1 MLPTVVPPR
10 DTSIFSRLLPAEDDG
25 IIDRSHWNTCIV
37 LPFRKNSGKGQTD
50 VLILSMFADLHPSLL
65 LFLHR
70 IQCIKFKSTIDGAY
84 RAMRKQYIGHGIVR
98 VSDGNDKIS
107 WMVVS
112 KKLSSG
118 LIRPDV
124 QATEIAMAFTLEEV
138 ALDEYQPSLIHQP
151 VFAFLPLRNYGLK
164 FILQGDFVLPTSRE
178 EVDSNSA
185 WNQWLLSEYPS
196 LFLAALGSFSN
207 LPCFRDHP
215 GKAVSA
221 FMSFVPLVGEVHG
234 FFSGLPNMI
243 ITKLRTASC
252 MILDGPEPL
261 RLLPPCRVLRGWN
274 EQVRLLIPDVL
285 LEKSLGLGYLSRDI
299 DLSNQLARALGIRDH
314 GPRILYDAVS
324 ALFNNKDVPED
335 WLGLDWLS
343 AWLVTLHSALLA
355 HSSMRHFDDPGLE
368 GDILD
373 GLRKIPFIPLSDG
386 SRCSVSEGNI
396 WLPCDVSG
404 GGFEH
409 QYGVKEFPLLYASL
423 HTVNPLLLNA
433 LSSNKYLA
441 HEGRADDLTEMLL
454 KIGVRKL
461 SAHEIIRSHILPA
474 LSESVAGS
482 DTKKE
487 LMVEYLAYIMLHFQ
501 SACAICPSQK
511 AEIILELRNK
521 FVLLTN
527 LGHVSLTS
535 TPVHF
540 GKEYGGTIDMKRFI
554 GTDLNWHEVDTAYL
568 KHPSTQCLST
578 GSLKW
583 RDFLKEL
590 GVTDFISVTR
600 IQRILPNSTS
610 VITDWVSMELVRI
623 LSVLSTKKNRR
634 GSIYLLEVLDKLWDE
649 NYSDKALIGDEKAGT
664 PSSVVKSL
672 HEVKWVAS
680 SADEDL
686 HYPRDL
692 FYDCAGV
699 RSLLG
704 ANAPYALPQVTLFS
718 FIVVHLFF
726 YMS

>member
-1 MLPTVVPPR
+1 MVSPR
-10 DTSIFSRLLPAEDDG
+10 DTSIFSRLLPAEDG
-25 IIDRSHWNTCIV
+25 RTLNLSHWNTCIV
-37 LPFRKNSGKGQTD
+37 LPFRKSSVKGQTD
-50 VLILSMFADLHPSLL
+50 ALILSMFADLHPSLL

-98 VSDGNDKIS
+98 VSDGSDKMS
-107 WMVVS
+107 WLVVS

-118 LIRPDV
+118 MIRPDV
-124 QATEIAMAFTLEEV
+124 QTTEIAMAFTLEEV
-138 ALDEYQPSLIHQP
+138 ALDEYQPSLVHQP
-151 VFAFLPLRNYGLK
+151 VFAFLPVRNYGLK

-215 GKAVSA
+215 GKSVSA

-234 FFSGLPNMI
+234 FFSQLPHMI
-243 ITKLRTASC
+243 MTKLRTACC
-252 MILDGPEPL
+252 MILDGTRPL
-261 RLLPPCRVLRGWN
+261 RLVPPCRVLRGWN

-285 LEKSLGLGYLSRDI
+285 LEKSMGLGYLSRDI
-299 DLSNQLARALGIRDH
+299 ELSDQLARALGIRDY
-314 GPRILYDAVS
+314 GPRVLYDAVS

-335 WLGLDWLS
+335 WLGMEWIS

-355 HSSMRHFDDPGLE
+355 HSSMRHFDDPHLE

-373 GLRKIPFIPLSDG
+373 GLKKLPVIPLSDG
-386 SRCSVSEGNI
+386 SRCSVSEGHI

-404 GGFEH
+404 GGFEN
-409 QYGVKEFPLLYASL
+409 QYGAKEFPLLYASL
-423 HTVNPLLLNA
+423 HTVNPLLLTA

-454 KIGVRKL
+454 KIGVSKL
-461 SAHEIIRSHILPA
+461 SAHEIIRSHILPV
-474 LSESVAGS
+474 LSESVSGS
-482 DTKKE
+482 DTNKE

-501 SACAICPSQK
+501 SSCAICPSQK

-521 FVLLTN
+521 SVLLTN
-527 LGHVSLTS
+527 LGRVSLTS
-535 TPVHF
+535 IPVHF
-540 GKEYGGTIDMKRFI
+540 GKEYGGTIDLKRFI
-554 GTDLNWHEVDTAYL
+554 GTELSWYEVDTTYL
-568 KHPSTQCLST
+568 KHPSTLRLPN

-590 GVTDFISVTR
+590 GITDFISVTQ
-600 IQRILPNSTS
+600 IQRILPDSTS

-623 LSVLSTKKNRR
+623 LSVLSTKKNRS

-649 NYSDKALIGDEKAGT
+649 NYSDKVLMGDEKAGAQ
-664 PSSVVKSL
+664 SSLVKSL
-672 HEVKWVAS
+672 HEVRWVAS
-680 SADEDL
+680 STNEDL

-692 FYDCAGV
+692 FYDCADV

-704 ANAPYALPQVTLFS
+704 ANAPYALPQVKSPFPLLLHFS
-718 FIVVHLFF
+718 K
-726 YMS
+726 S